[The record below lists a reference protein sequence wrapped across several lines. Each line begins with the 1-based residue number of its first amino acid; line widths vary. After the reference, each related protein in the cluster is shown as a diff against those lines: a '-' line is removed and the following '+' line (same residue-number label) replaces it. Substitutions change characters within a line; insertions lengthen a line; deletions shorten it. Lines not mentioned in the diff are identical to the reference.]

1 MAAKKES
8 SSKQLPTGPAG
19 DKKAALE
26 TALAQIEKQFGKGAV
41 MKLGTNVAM
50 QVDAISTG
58 SLGLDLALG
67 IGGLPRGRIIEVYGP
82 ESSGKTTLLNALKE
96 TLPDDMAILVAQQAD
111 ELTTL
116 FHPDMMFL
124 HSLPGT
130 SESSVNYDLKHIS
143 IAGLTM
149 DVDFFII
156 GEVKGGEALYLLNAA
171 YTGQICAATV
181 HAPSADRA
189 PEKIVDY
196 AMYDSRYSRNELMKM
211 MDCFQT
217 LVFMEHYR
225 VKEIFACLGWNA
237 EKENL
242 EYERLF

>member
-1 MAAKKES
+1 M
-8 SSKQLPTGPAG
+8 
-19 DKKAALE
+19 
-26 TALAQIEKQFGKGAV
+26 
-41 MKLGTNVAM
+41 
-50 QVDAISTG
+50 
-58 SLGLDLALG
+58 
-67 IGGLPRGRIIEVYGP
+67 
-82 ESSGKTTLLNALKE
+82 
-96 TLPDDMAILVAQQAD
+96 
-111 ELTTL
+111 
-116 FHPDMMFL
+116 
-124 HSLPGT
+124 
-130 SESSVNYDLKHIS
+130 NYDLKHIS

-217 LVFMEHYR
+217 LVFMEHYK